1 MSKVYM
7 FFADGFEEIEA
18 LASVDVLRRGGVET
32 VMVSVTGNEY
42 VTGSHNIVIKC
53 DALFEEKGYDDGDLL
68 FLPGGM
74 PGTSTLMK
82 HEGLKKLLLEYA
94 DAGKKLAAICAA
106 PSVLGVNGLLNGK
119 NAICFPGFEEQLEGA
134 CVSADKKVVVDGNV
148 ITGKGMGV
156 ATEFGLAILKE
167 LEGEA
172 TAVKIATAIQY
183 L

>member
-1 MSKVYM
+1 MSKIYM

-42 VTGSHNIVIKC
+42 VTGSHKIVIKC
-53 DALFEEKGYDDGDLL
+53 DSLFEENKYDDGDLL

-82 HEGLKKLLLEYA
+82 HKGLKQLLLQYA
-94 DAGKKLAAICAA
+94 GEGKKLAAICAA
-106 PSVLGVNGLLNGK
+106 PSVLGVNGLLKGK

-134 CVSADKKVVVDGNV
+134 SVAVDKKVVVDGNI

-167 LEGEA
+167 LEGEE
-172 TAVKIATAIQY
+172 TAEKIAAAIQY